1 VEGGTSDLPG
11 RTGVKMPQFGESFT
25 GTPAELE
32 EQLQNVRDSRQFLY
46 SAGLTNLQGEI
57 DKETQKLKNEG
68 SKELAKIQ
76 SQGSIYNTLVGSF
89 NFLN

>member
-1 VEGGTSDLPG
+1 MGNVQAGDLAK
-11 RTGVKMPQFGESFT
+11 RTGIATPNFGDSFQ

-32 EQLQNVRDSRQFLY
+32 EAQQNIRDSRQFLY

-57 DKETQKLKNEG
+57 DKETQKLKTEG

-76 SQGSIYNTLVGSF
+76 SQGSIYNSLVGSF
-89 NFLN
+89 NF